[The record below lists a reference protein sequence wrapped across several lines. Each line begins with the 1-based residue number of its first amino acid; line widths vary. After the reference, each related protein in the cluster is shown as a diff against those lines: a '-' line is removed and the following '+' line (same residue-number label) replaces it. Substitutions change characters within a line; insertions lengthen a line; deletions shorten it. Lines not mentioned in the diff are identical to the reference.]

1 MDALTPPCFRVSTGL
16 PLQSTSPD
24 ELLITSY
31 RIIEIPIWHPLVR
44 IADAGGDGVIKPLK
58 KNEEAVSNGEIGQ
71 EVLQGSGS
79 HGVHSNSTG
88 WI

>member
-1 MDALTPPCFRVSTGL
+1 MIDVLRDSLSHQHRYFFSNK
-16 PLQSTSPD
+16 
-24 ELLITSY
+24 Y

-71 EVLQGSGS
+71 VSR
-79 HGVHSNSTG
+79 
-88 WI
+88 